1 MPFKSKEEQK
11 EYLKNYRKK
20 NRNPLLNRRKRRVIC
35 ACGSVCSWNSLGK
48 HRDSKKHTTY
58 ETKQGGQPIKTYEE
72 IEQLE
77 FMNDF
82 REEEEEKT
90 DIAEIAKSPTAIA
103 EKPIWKQFCK
113 KCGNPIESHSVKRL
127 ISCGLVEN
135 KEMIEFLNTKI
146 QN

>member
-11 EYLKNYRKK
+11 AYLKQYREKH
-20 NRNPLLNRRKRRVIC
+20 RTPLLNRRKRRVIC
-35 ACGSVCSWNSLGK
+35 ACGSVCSWNSLGN

-58 ETKQGGQPIKTYEE
+58 ETKQGKKIKTYEE
-72 IEQLE
+72 IEELE
-77 FMNDF
+77 FMNEF

-90 DIAEIAKSPTAIA
+90 EEIAEVKP

-113 KCGNPIESHSVKRL
+113 KCGNSIESHSIKRL

>member
-77 FMNDF
+77 FMN
-82 REEEEEKT
+82 EEVEETEKEVAET
-90 DIAEIAKSPTAIA
+90 EKEIAEVKP

-113 KCGNPIESHSVKRL
+113 KCGNSIESHSVKRL

-135 KEMIEFLNTKI
+135 KEMIDFLNTKI
-146 QN
+146 KN

>member
-20 NRNPLLNRRKRRVIC
+20 NRTPLLNRRKRQVIC

-90 DIAEIAKSPTAIA
+90 DIAEIAEVKP

-113 KCGNPIESHSVKRL
+113 KCGNSIESHSVKRL

-135 KEMIEFLNTKI
+135 KEMIDFLNTKI
-146 QN
+146 KN